1 MTKQLSEYEKEKQKK
16 KQSLVRNEFL
26 YFGNSSGRYE
36 FPIIKK
42 QEIDVNEIKFL
53 SYVNTKNNDTENQD
67 KTIHF
72 FTYDWL
78 FDKVYKNP
86 EEEFEKLKQYKY
98 LLSPDFSI
106 FTNMPLALQ
115 IESIFKN
122 RWCGAYWQSK
132 GLKVIPTV
140 SWGDEKSFHFC
151 FDGIEEGSV
160 VAVCTYYR
168 ENCEE
173 EFMLGY
179 NEMLRRIKPSL
190 VICYDEPFK
199 EMKGNIKE
207 FLPTTYEFTKN
218 LNWKDKVQFK
228 WEKQNRNVSGLNAR
242 DFKFFKYDDPLV
254 KDQLVKCSICGK
266 VAMQDEWGNG
276 ECQHCGWKFSKDE
289 EKLEKELGISYPM
302 LVSPTTA
309 REQYKKGIPFK
320 ATFEEFVNGLKFY
333 SEMTLRYK
341 NKNYGVFF
349 YINKNK
355 KINHVFEANGKVEF
369 FENKIAESLQT
380 YLTIEDFKNKAN
392 IDGKLLKDIWDEVT
406 FAGFMYC
413 EPEPEN

>member
-1 MTKQLSEYEKEKQKK
+1 MTKELTEYEKDKQNKKQKM
-16 KQSLVRNEFL
+16 VRNEFL
-26 YFGNSSGRYE
+26 YYGNSSGKYE

-42 QEIDVNEIKFL
+42 QDINVDEIKFL
-53 SYVNTKNNDTENQD
+53 SFVNTKNDDKENQD

-72 FTYDWL
+72 FTYDW
-78 FDKVYKNP
+78 FFEKVYEKP
-86 EEEFEKLKQYKY
+86 EEQLEKLKQYKY

-179 NEMLRRIKPSL
+179 NEMMKRIKPSM

-199 EMKGNIKE
+199 SMTGNIKE
-207 FLPTTYEFTKN
+207 FLPTAYEWTKN
-218 LNWKDKVQFK
+218 LNWKDQIQFK
-228 WEKQNRNVSGLNAR
+228 WEKHNRNVSGLNKK
-242 DFKFFKYDDPLV
+242 DFKFFDYEDPYV
-254 KDQLVKCSICGK
+254 KDQICKCSICDG

-276 ECQHCGWKFSKDE
+276 ECKNCGWKFSKDE
-289 EKLEKELGISYPM
+289 EQFEKDLGISYPM

-309 REQYKKGIPFK
+309 KKQYKNGQPFK
-320 ATFEEFVNGLKFY
+320 ATFDEFVNGLKFY
-333 SEMTLRYK
+333 SEMAMIYNNKRY
-341 NKNYGVFF
+341 GMFF
-349 YINKNK
+349 YRDKTK
-355 KINHVFEANGKVEF
+355 DVDSVLKLDGRVEF
-369 FENKIAESLQT
+369 FEDKNTDSLQT
-380 YLTIEDFKNKAN
+380 FPTIQDFKNKAN
-392 IDGKLLKDIWDEVT
+392 INGKLLSDIWDTVESPS
-406 FAGFMYC
+406 FMYC
-413 EPEPEN
+413 E

>member
-1 MTKQLSEYEKEKQKK
+1 MTKVMTEYEKDKQDRKQKM
-16 KQSLVRNEFL
+16 VRNEFL
-26 YFGNSSGRYE
+26 YYGNSAGKYE

-42 QEIDVNEIKFL
+42 QDINVDEIKFL
-53 SYVNTKNNDTENQD
+53 SFVNAKKDDKENKD

-78 FDKVYKNP
+78 FEKVYEKP
-86 EEEFEKLKQYKY
+86 EEQLEKLKQYKY

-115 IESIFKN
+115 IENIFKN

-179 NEMLRRIKPSL
+179 NEMIKRIKPSK

-199 EMKGNIKE
+199 AMTGDVVE
-207 FLPTTYEFTKN
+207 FLPTTYEWTKD
-218 LNWKDKVQFK
+218 LSWQDQIQFK
-228 WEKQNRNVSGLNAR
+228 WEKHYRNVSGLNKK
-242 DFKFFKYDDPLV
+242 DFKFFDYDDPYV
-254 KDQLVKCSICGK
+254 KDQLCKCSICGK

-276 ECQHCGWKFSKDE
+276 ECKNCGWKFSKDE
-289 EKLEKELGISYPM
+289 EQFEKDLGISYPM

-309 REQYKKGIPFK
+309 REQYKKGQPFK
-320 ATFEEFVNGLKFY
+320 ATFDEFINGLKFY
-333 SEMTLRYK
+333 SEMTIKYN

-349 YINKNK
+349 YRDKTK
-355 KINHVFEANGKVEF
+355 DVDSVLELDGKVEF
-369 FENKIAESLQT
+369 FEDKNTKSQQMFSSVEC
-380 YLTIEDFKNKAN
+380 FKNEAN
-392 IDGKLLKDIWDEVT
+392 INGKLLKDIWNEVA

-413 EPEPEN
+413 GE